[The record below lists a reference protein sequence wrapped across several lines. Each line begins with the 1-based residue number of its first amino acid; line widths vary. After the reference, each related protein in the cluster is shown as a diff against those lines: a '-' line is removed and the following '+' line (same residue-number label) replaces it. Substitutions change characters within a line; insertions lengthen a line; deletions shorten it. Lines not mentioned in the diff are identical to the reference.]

1 MHYARIAHKLREQIV
16 KFSGVLSSGLPKT
29 ARRFVTEMIF
39 GIQARQSVRLTEI
52 GRALEEKIALR
63 KTEYRLCRQLEREEL
78 WDYLT
83 DAVCRL
89 AAPQIKETTLLVLDI
104 SDISKKYAK
113 KMEYLGMVRD
123 GSEKELAS
131 GYWTCQVVGTESEG
145 TTILPVLNK
154 LYSDVSPEWRGENRV
169 MLEVIDTVS
178 RHTGKRGI
186 WVLDRGGDRGEIL
199 RPLLK
204 RELHF
209 LIRLRG
215 DRHLVHRGIAQPVL
229 DLAST
234 CPMLSMERVVREEGT
249 KEKVYFLEF
258 GFRKVRLPGRS
269 EDLYLVVVK
278 GFGEKPLMLLTNVKI
293 TGSRKDLWRM
303 VESYLMR
310 WRIEETIRF
319 IKQSYELEDIRL
331 LTYVRLQNMMALVM
345 AVAYFTMAYLG
356 LKTKLRVLM
365 RHLLRAA
372 KRVFGIPEFRFYA
385 LADGIKEHLFARKW
399 GFQGLNLY
407 PKPDSGQRWLFSP

>member
-1 MHYARIAHKLREQIV
+1 MV
-16 KFSGVLSSGLPKT
+16 
-29 ARRFVTEMIF
+29 
-39 GIQARQSVRLTEI
+39 
-52 GRALEEKIALR
+52 
-63 KTEYRLCRQLEREEL
+63 
-78 WDYLT
+78 
-83 DAVCRL
+83 
-89 AAPQIKETTLLVLDI
+89 APQIKETTLLVLDI

-131 GYWTCQVVGTESEG
+131 GYWTCQVVGTEREG

-154 LYSDVSPEWRGENRV
+154 LYSDVSPEWRGEDRV

-215 DRHLVHRGIAQPVL
+215 DRHLVHRGILMLVL
-229 DLAST
+229 DLALS

-249 KEKVYFLEF
+249 KEKVYFLQF

-278 GFGEKPLMLLTNVKI
+278 GFA
-293 TGSRKDLWRM
+293 GSRKDLWRM
-303 VESYLMR
+303 VESYLMG

-331 LTYVRLQNMMALVM
+331 LTYVRLQNMMALMM

-365 RHLLRAA
+365 RHALKAA
-372 KRVFGIPEFRFYA
+372 KRVFGLPEFRFYA
-385 LADGIKEHLFARKW
+385 L
-399 GFQGLNLY
+399 
-407 PKPDSGQRWLFSP
+407 SGWH

>member
-1 MHYARIAHKLREQIV
+1 
-16 KFSGVLSSGLPKT
+16 
-29 ARRFVTEMIF
+29 
-39 GIQARQSVRLTEI
+39 
-52 GRALEEKIALR
+52 RALEEKIALR

-78 WDYLT
+78 WDHLT
-83 DAVCRL
+83 DSLCRL
-89 AAPQIKETTLLVLDI
+89 AGPQIKETTVLVLDI
-104 SDISKKYAK
+104 SDISKKYAR

-123 GSEKELAS
+123 GSEKQLAS
-131 GYWTCQVVGTESEG
+131 GYWACQVVGTEREG
-145 TTILPVLNK
+145 TTLLPLCSK

-169 MLEVIDTVS
+169 MLEVIDIVS
-178 RHTGKRGI
+178 RHAGKRGI

-199 RPLLK
+199 RPMLK

-215 DRHLVHRGIAQPVL
+215 DRHLIHRGLAQPVL
-229 DLAST
+229 NLAST
-234 CPMLSMERVVREEGT
+234 CPLPYRESIIREEGT
-249 KEKVYFLEF
+249 KEKVFLLEF
-258 GFRKVRLPGRS
+258 GFPKVRLLGCP

-293 TGSRKDLWRM
+293 TGSRRDLWRM

-319 IKQSYELEDIRL
+319 IKQSYQLEDIRL
-331 LTYVRLQNMMALVM
+331 LTYVRLQNMMALVT

-365 RHLLRAA
+365 RHLLKAA

-385 LADGIKEHLFARKW
+385 LGDGIKEHLFARKW
-399 GFQGLNLY
+399 GFQGPNLY
-407 PKPDSGQRWLFSP
+407 PQPESGQKWLFSS